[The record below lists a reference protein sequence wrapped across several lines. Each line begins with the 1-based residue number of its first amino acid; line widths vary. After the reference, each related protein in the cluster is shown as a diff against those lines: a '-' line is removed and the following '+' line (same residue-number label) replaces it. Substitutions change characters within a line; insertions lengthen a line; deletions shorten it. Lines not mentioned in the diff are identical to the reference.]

1 MRLSLGGQPLHEVK
15 TQLQHVLIAISMN
28 LVRLVAWFA
37 NPTHS
42 PTQTSRFVALA
53 PAV

>member
-1 MRLSLGGQPLHEVK
+1 MPCEPAIEGTLAQGTRVFGLRQARHRGFPK

-37 NPTHS
+37 
-42 PTQTSRFVALA
+42 
-53 PAV
+53 